1 MDYGLT
7 VAHPRPLVSYGK
19 DYGRVF
25 CFRTSPRKAWRYAE
39 VEYANAGSSYG
50 ALALDCDDADAYAR
64 GFLRSEIPPPNWRV
78 FRPDTGHSHAVWTL
92 AAPVHKY
99 PKARR
104 GPLDYFAAIAEFY
117 ALTLGADPGYN
128 GVLVHNPVS
137 TPYETRW
144 GPESPYPLE
153 QLARVIPFGWRAPD
167 VRQTGVGRNCDL
179 FRAGMAWAGREANA
193 RLDVLAAL
201 LIVNQRFA
209 HPLPLSEV
217 RTTAREHREV
227 PRAVDGARLA
237 RSALAGSASS
247 AGAAFGA
254 RCGVSARL
262 RNGNRG
268 KLRTSHGGRGSTDRL
283 KPELHSNPTQISG
296 RKRALTFAGES
307 VALEPTQISGSF
319 RVPSSEFRKAKW
331 PYGNVVIPQGF
342 PSPVGGCCFRPSG
355 RHFHRPGRG
364 SGGGDSL
371 RSRPGQR
378 LRRPPLRS
386 GPPGDLPA
394 RYGSEGDYS
403 RPARV
408 RRRRPLKA
416 VSTSRQSHP
425 MKRRHPSNLRPW
437 LLQSHRE
444 PRNTTRFP
452 SRPPQHTVVDQEPA
466 GCPGSQARRSA
477 LGTQG
482 RLIHKP
488 CIHRP
493 NRRVDGG

>member
-1 MDYGLT
+1 MVRAHGLS

-92 AAPVHKY
+92 AVPVHKY

-144 GPESPYPLE
+144 GPELPYPLE

-217 RTTAREHREV
+217 RATARSIEKYRERWTARGWHAPRWLAKLARERVRGWHPVRHRAAGRV
-227 PRAVDGARLA
+227 AVGVAATVGSRGHLPADVVSTAKVRALS
-237 RSALAGSASS
+237 RSALEA
-247 AGAAFGA
+247 
-254 RCGVSARL
+254 
-262 RNGNRG
+262 N
-268 KLRTSHGGRGSTDRL
+268 
-283 KPELHSNPTQISG
+283 
-296 RKRALTFAGES
+296 
-307 VALEPTQISGSF
+307 TQISGSLK
-319 RVPSSEFRKAKW
+319 RVLSSEF
-331 PYGNVVIPQGF
+331 
-342 PSPVGGCCFRPSG
+342 
-355 RHFHRPGRG
+355 
-364 SGGGDSL
+364 
-371 RSRPGQR
+371 
-378 LRRPPLRS
+378 
-386 GPPGDLPA
+386 
-394 RYGSEGDYS
+394 
-403 RPARV
+403 
-408 RRRRPLKA
+408 
-416 VSTSRQSHP
+416 
-425 MKRRHPSNLRPW
+425 
-437 LLQSHRE
+437 
-444 PRNTTRFP
+444 
-452 SRPPQHTVVDQEPA
+452 
-466 GCPGSQARRSA
+466 
-477 LGTQG
+477 
-482 RLIHKP
+482 
-488 CIHRP
+488 
-493 NRRVDGG
+493 

>member
-1 MDYGLT
+1 M
-7 VAHPRPLVSYGK
+7 HPVQKLGATLVSYGK

-117 ALTLGADPGYN
+117 ALTLGADAGYN

-144 GPESPYPLE
+144 GPELPYPLE

-179 FRAGMAWAGREANA
+179 FRAGMVWAGREANA

-217 RTTAREHREV
+217 RATAAEHREV

-237 RSALAGSASS
+237 RAPLAGSASN
-247 AGAAFGA
+247 AGAT
-254 RCGVSARL
+254 RWHPVR
-262 RNGNRG
+262 
-268 KLRTSHGGRGSTDRL
+268 H
-283 KPELHSNPTQISG
+283 
-296 RKRALTFAGES
+296 RAA
-307 VALEPTQISGSF
+307 
-319 RVPSSEFRKAKW
+319 
-331 PYGNVVIPQGF
+331 
-342 PSPVGGCCFRPSG
+342 
-355 RHFHRPGRG
+355 
-364 SGGGDSL
+364 
-371 RSRPGQR
+371 
-378 LRRPPLRS
+378 
-386 GPPGDLPA
+386 
-394 RYGSEGDYS
+394 
-403 RPARV
+403 
-408 RRRRPLKA
+408 
-416 VSTSRQSHP
+416 
-425 MKRRHPSNLRPW
+425 
-437 LLQSHRE
+437 
-444 PRNTTRFP
+444 
-452 SRPPQHTVVDQEPA
+452 
-466 GCPGSQARRSA
+466 
-477 LGTQG
+477 
-482 RLIHKP
+482 
-488 CIHRP
+488 
-493 NRRVDGG
+493 

>member
-1 MDYGLT
+1 MRNKSYTDPLQLTLPIEFAPSVVRAHGLT

-64 GFLRSEIPPPNWRV
+64 GFLGSEIPPPNWRV

-128 GVLVHNPVS
+128 GALVHNPVS
-137 TPYETRW
+137 TPYGTRW

-217 RTTAREHREV
+217 RTTA
-227 PRAVDGARLA
+227 L
-237 RSALAGSASS
+237 
-247 AGAAFGA
+247 
-254 RCGVSARL
+254 
-262 RNGNRG
+262 
-268 KLRTSHGGRGSTDRL
+268 
-283 KPELHSNPTQISG
+283 
-296 RKRALTFAGES
+296 
-307 VALEPTQISGSF
+307 
-319 RVPSSEFRKAKW
+319 
-331 PYGNVVIPQGF
+331 
-342 PSPVGGCCFRPSG
+342 
-355 RHFHRPGRG
+355 
-364 SGGGDSL
+364 
-371 RSRPGQR
+371 
-378 LRRPPLRS
+378 
-386 GPPGDLPA
+386 
-394 RYGSEGDYS
+394 
-403 RPARV
+403 
-408 RRRRPLKA
+408 
-416 VSTSRQSHP
+416 SHP
-425 MKRRHPSNLRPW
+425 RKTRPW
-437 LLQSHRE
+437 
-444 PRNTTRFP
+444 
-452 SRPPQHTVVDQEPA
+452 
-466 GCPGSQARRSA
+466 RR
-477 LGTQG
+477 GE
-482 RLIHKP
+482 
-488 CIHRP
+488 
-493 NRRVDGG
+493 RVDAEVVGWSRS